1 MSDMSD
7 MSDPSDP
14 SDLSDF
20 GIRSDELSGS
30 NNCLSKITF
39 NKNNN
44 ENLLH
49 PHP

>member
-7 MSDPSDP
+7 RSDPSDP

-20 GIRSDELSGS
+20 SPWSDELSGS

-39 NKNNN
+39 NNNNN